1 MPYVYVRERIDQI
14 VFTECDVHIHTM
26 SDKETLNFNMEKKVL
41 IDLDKMGEIKDT
53 YAYVKEDKT
62 ELQRL
67 DGVLKSLSADGLVRC
82 DLVLT

>member
-1 MPYVYVRERIDQI
+1 
-14 VFTECDVHIHTM
+14 M

-53 YAYVKEDKT
+53 YEYVKEDKT

-82 DLVLT
+82 DLVLNNTHIMANLISSLSLS

>member
-1 MPYVYVRERIDQI
+1 
-14 VFTECDVHIHTM
+14 M